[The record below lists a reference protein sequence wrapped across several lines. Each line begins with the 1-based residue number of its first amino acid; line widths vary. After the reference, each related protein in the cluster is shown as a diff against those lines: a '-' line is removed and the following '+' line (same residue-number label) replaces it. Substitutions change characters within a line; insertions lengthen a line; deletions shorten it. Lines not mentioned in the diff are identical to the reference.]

1 MSGTRA
7 LSHGRGRSEGGRG
20 AAPESMSFQRSGGF
34 GFGFRRS
41 SHFGRCRAVGDYF
54 VAGDIGGTNAR
65 FELWR
70 QGAERAGTMEL
81 VVKKKY
87 PTADHATFVDA
98 LIQFDSDCKATASE
112 FAAPRSSAFAVAG
125 VVVDHKLCDMT
136 NLHWKVDAD
145 EVADRLQWPSTVL
158 NDFEAVGYGVLA
170 VSQEDTHV
178 LHDGAFSATGP
189 KVVLGP
195 GTGFGQAQL
204 FWGEGGY
211 TVMPSE
217 GAHGDFGA
225 RGAKQRR
232 LSAFVESRKGYCELE
247 HVCCGPGLENIHDF
261 LLRDGGLSEV
271 EAQARR
277 RTAPEISEAAIKG
290 SDDLCVE
297 AAELLL
303 TILGQEAG
311 NWGLRSLARGGVYI
325 AGGVSHALP
334 PYRVEMNARTD
345 RLSLSLSASCQ
356 ITPKLL
362 PILENGCLK
371 RAFLHEDSRFSKV
384 IDSIPLTLITT
395 DDIGL
400 AGAAF
405 YASRDLG

>member
-1 MSGTRA
+1 M
-7 LSHGRGRSEGGRG
+7 
-20 AAPESMSFQRSGGF
+20 
-34 GFGFRRS
+34 
-41 SHFGRCRAVGDYF
+41 GDYF

-98 LIQFDSDCKATASE
+98 LLKFDSDCKATASE

-178 LHDGAFSATGP
+178 LHDGAFSATAP

-232 LSAFVESRKGYCELE
+232 LSAFVESREGYCELE

-261 LLRDGGLSEV
+261 LLRDGG
-271 EAQARR
+271 
-277 RTAPEISEAAIKG
+277 
-290 SDDLCVE
+290 
-297 AAELLL
+297 
-303 TILGQEAG
+303 
-311 NWGLRSLARGGVYI
+311 RS
-325 AGGVSHALP
+325 
-334 PYRVEMNARTD
+334 
-345 RLSLSLSASCQ
+345 
-356 ITPKLL
+356 
-362 PILENGCLK
+362 
-371 RAFLHEDSRFSKV
+371 
-384 IDSIPLTLITT
+384 
-395 DDIGL
+395 
-400 AGAAF
+400 
-405 YASRDLG
+405 